1 VGTQSVGTDDRRP
14 ASIVDVARRA
24 GVSMSTASRAL
35 RGAANV
41 APRTRDRVRT
51 AATELA
57 YVPSP
62 AASRLASGRTG
73 AVGVVVPF
81 STRWFFAEVVAGA
94 EAVLR
99 EEGFDLLLY
108 NLAEESVRAE
118 FFDVLPLRRRVDA
131 VLVVSAALSE
141 GERARLVGLR
151 VPVVT
156 VGPRVPGL
164 ARVGIDDVSG
174 AVTAARHL
182 LLLGHRDVT
191 MIAGDPDDP
200 VGGITTRA
208 RTEGFCRGLCEAGIG
223 SCRERVVPE
232 PWGVDG
238 GFRAA
243 ERLLSRA
250 TLPTAVFAESDEM
263 GFGALHALRR
273 AGLAVPGD
281 VSLVGFDD
289 HEMAAVT
296 DLTTIAQPVREQGE
310 RGARLLLELL
320 GTASAA
326 DGAGSA
332 AGAEIVLPT
341 RLVVRGSTGPP
352 GRTPARAGP

>member
-1 VGTQSVGTDDRRP
+1 M
-14 ASIVDVARRA
+14 RA
-24 GVSMSTASRAL
+24 A
-35 RGAANV
+35 
-41 APRTRDRVRT
+41 
-51 AATELA
+51 
-57 YVPSP
+57 
-62 AASRLASGRTG
+62 
-73 AVGVVVPF
+73 
-81 STRWFFAEVVAGA
+81 
-94 EAVLR
+94 
-99 EEGFDLLLY
+99 
-108 NLAEESVRAE
+108 

-131 VLVVSAALSE
+131 VLVVSAALSGE
-141 GERARLVGLR
+141 ERARLVGLR

-156 VGPRVPGL
+156 VGPRVAGL
-164 ARVGIDDVSG
+164 ARVGIDDVAG
-174 AVTAARHL
+174 AVTAVRHL
-182 LLLGHRDVT
+182 LLLGHRDVA
-191 MIAGDPDDP
+191 MISGDPDDP
-200 VGGITTRA
+200 IGGITTA
-208 RTEGFCRGLCEAGIG
+208 GPHRGLLPRDVRG
-223 SCRERVVPE
+223 RRRLRPERVVAE

-250 TLPTAVFAESDEM
+250 ALPTAVFAESDEM

-320 GTASAA
+320 GTAPAS
-326 DGAGSA
+326 DGERSA
-332 AGAEIVLPT
+332 AGAEVVLPT

-352 GRTPARAGP
+352 GGPAGRVRP